1 MSPQWKR
8 PPLPEET
15 FTDRFGE
22 GEGELLTLTPIP
34 SRCRCGWTVG
44 W

>member
-1 MSPQWKR
+1 MTPQQWKR

-22 GEGELLTLTPIP
+22 GEGELLTLSYPGH
-34 SRCRCGWTVG
+34 CRCGWTVG